1 MIAPPLCLRSSSR
14 SRLFLF
20 RLVFAVNCQ
29 MQQRTGS
36 AMITA
41 CACYWDKTTDG
52 YAVTKWENEGIQA
65 LVTVYG
71 IAI

>member
-1 MIAPPLCLRSSSR
+1 M
-14 SRLFLF
+14 
-20 RLVFAVNCQ
+20 FAVNCQ

-52 YAVTKWENEGIQA
+52 YCVNKWESDQIQV
-65 LVTVYG
+65 LVTVFG
-71 IAI
+71 VAI

>member
-1 MIAPPLCLRSSSR
+1 MIAPPLPRAALLLTLLL
-14 SRLFLF
+14 LFL
-20 RLVFAVNCQ
+20 LAVNCQ

-52 YAVTKWENEGIQA
+52 YCVNKWESDQIPV
-65 LVTVYG
+65 LVTVFG
-71 IAI
+71 VAI

>member
-1 MIAPPLCLRSSSR
+1 MIAPPLCLRSS
-14 SRLFLF
+14 LAHPCLF

-52 YAVTKWENEGIQA
+52 YCVNKWESDQIQV
-65 LVTVYG
+65 LVTVFG
-71 IAI
+71 VAI